1 MTQLARRQ
9 PSSTGAPVLAGIL
22 EELDRRR
29 TRERRRRAIL
39 AVSAQIA
46 LAVALIVAWQR
57 LSGDPRAGGFV
68 LIDKFYVSNP
78 SEVVATLIRWFAE
91 GEIYRHIGVTAME
104 TIIGFGIGATAGLV
118 LGLALGA
125 SDFMGRVL
133 SPFII
138 AAYSVPRLALV
149 PLFVLWFGI
158 GLPSKLV
165 FVAMVVFFLVFFST
179 FNGVR
184 EVSRDLVN
192 ILRVM
197 QARPLDLMMKVTVPS
212 AMTWMLSGLRV
223 SVPYALVAAVTA
235 EIVSSNQGL
244 GYLLIRSSNQFYV
257 QGVFAAI
264 LLMVALSLALMSVVV
279 LVERWLLRWKRP

>member
-1 MTQLARRQ
+1 MTFTAGDPSALTLA
-9 PSSTGAPVLAGIL
+9 L
-22 EELDRRR
+22 EEVDRNR
-29 TRERRRRAIL
+29 TRERRRRSTIAFTTQIMLAIGL
-39 AVSAQIA
+39 LLTWELFAGKPS
-46 LAVALIVAWQR
+46 
-57 LSGDPRAGGFV
+57 AGGFV
-68 LIDKFYVSNP
+68 LFDEFYVSNP
-78 SEVVATLIRWFAE
+78 SAVIATLIRWFAE
-91 GEIYRHIGVTAME
+91 GDIYRHIGVTAME
-104 TIIGFGIGATAGLV
+104 TIIGFAIGATVGLG

-125 SDFMGRVL
+125 SDFLGRVL

-138 AAYSVPRLALV
+138 ATYSVPRLALV

-158 GLPSKLV
+158 GLGSKLV

-179 FNGVR
+179 YSGVR

-197 QARPLDLMMKVTVPS
+197 QARQYDIMTKVTIPS

-264 LLMVALSLALMSVVV
+264 LLMVALSLALMAMVVV
-279 LVERWLLRWKRP
+279 LERWLLRWKRP